1 MLLRGRFLAPFA
13 ENFTVDHF
21 VLVGRFLMP
30 PLAATV
36 TGQIHPHQEVAP
48 LTALTIGQVLD
59 VVGK

>member
-1 MLLRGRFLAPFA
+1 
-13 ENFTVDHF
+13 
-21 VLVGRFLMP
+21 MP

>member
-1 MLLRGRFLAPFA
+1 
-13 ENFTVDHF
+13 
-21 VLVGRFLMP
+21 MP

-48 LTALTIGQVLD
+48 LTAPLTIGQVLD